1 MNNLDKLFALAE
13 EVAEKIETTNESMPE
28 SNLDM
33 PVNQANMILT
43 RMLKDMGTLA
53 NLSAVLRSKQ
63 SDLDSSDSTF
73 TAYDASVSLHKLVS
87 SYVAASKLLKHMK

>member
-1 MNNLDKLFALAE
+1 MNNLEKLFALAE
-13 EVAEKIETTNESMPE
+13 EVAEKIETNESMPE

-63 SDLDSSDSTF
+63 SDLESSDPTL
-73 TAYDASVSLHKLVS
+73 TAYDISVSLHKLVS
-87 SYVAASKLLKHMK
+87 TYVATSKMLKHFK